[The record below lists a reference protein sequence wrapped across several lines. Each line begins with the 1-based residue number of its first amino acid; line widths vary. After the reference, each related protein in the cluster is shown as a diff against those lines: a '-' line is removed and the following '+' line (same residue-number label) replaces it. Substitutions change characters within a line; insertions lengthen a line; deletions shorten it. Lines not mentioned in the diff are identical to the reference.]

1 MFFSVILNVMV
12 FALQH
17 DIRRFDIST
26 HAHVHVH
33 FNVNVHVL
41 VYVMFVTMS
50 VTVFMSV
57 TVSLSLFAKI
67 EIFSLLHFLTKFF
80 CESSKYFFA
89 KIFLTEN
96 VC

>member
-1 MFFSVILNVMV
+1 MFFSVILNVLV

-33 FNVNVHVL
+33 VNVNVHVL
-41 VYVMFVTMS
+41 VLCHVRDHVCDRVHVCDCVHVSFCENRNIFTLKFFVKA
-50 VTVFMSV
+50 
-57 TVSLSLFAKI
+57 LNP
-67 EIFSLLHFLTKFF
+67 FSLTFLF
-80 CESSKYFFA
+80 
-89 KIFLTEN
+89 TEN